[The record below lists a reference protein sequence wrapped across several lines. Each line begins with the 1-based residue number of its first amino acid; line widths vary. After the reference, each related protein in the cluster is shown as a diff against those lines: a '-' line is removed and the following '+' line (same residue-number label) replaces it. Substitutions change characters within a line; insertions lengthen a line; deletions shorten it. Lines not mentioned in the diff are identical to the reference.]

1 MRMVQKRSRRMK
13 EGYRRCTAN
22 LSESFVEPSC
32 NRPVDSVRMC
42 AEGESLLKPLT
53 RIRVGPVA
61 HGGIDAKIGTK
72 KTETKK
78 QRPVTIDVSP
88 VSPPSAMP
96 APLSIKAVTGEQPKS
111 ALMEIQMASQQYA
124 IVERGKSPS
133 SASTTPQNLTI
144 EYNVAVASMIST

>member
-1 MRMVQKRSRRMK
+1 
-13 EGYRRCTAN
+13 
-22 LSESFVEPSC
+22 
-32 NRPVDSVRMC
+32 
-42 AEGESLLKPLT
+42 
-53 RIRVGPVA
+53 
-61 HGGIDAKIGTK
+61 
-72 KTETKK
+72 
-78 QRPVTIDVSP
+78 
-88 VSPPSAMP
+88 MP